1 MLETL
6 HLVTDP
12 YSLLNPNVKMNISL
26 HLTQS
31 FFPIH
36 TNSNSQSR
44 ADQSKILCAANRRN
58 RYGIGKSGKLILDS
72 AFIIATKLRLLPEPL
87 ELLLREFG
95 SGNGGGNWVP
105 NRFGWG
111 GFDGWRRRRRRKTK
125 LGIIGFFVIFGAV
138 GLWFLVGKELALDGD
153 ALFGGLG
160 LLLFGFSVE
169 GWRRGV
175 KDWIL
180 GFCCCAFLMGFAF
193 KKDELQKWGR
203 YFETLIKKGRRR
215 RRRRAF

>member
-6 HLVTDP
+6 HLVTD
-12 YSLLNPNVKMNISL
+12 PNVKMNISL

-31 FFPIH
+31 FLPIR

-44 ADQSKILCAANRRN
+44 AAQSKILCAANRRN

-87 ELLLREFG
+87 ELILREFG
-95 SGNGGGNWVP
+95 SGNGGGNWVS

-111 GFDGWRRRRRRKTK
+111 GFDGWRRRRRKTK
-125 LGIIGFFVIFGAV
+125 LGIIGILVIFGAV

-160 LLLFGFSVE
+160 LLLFGFSAE

-180 GFCCCAFLMGFAF
+180 GFCCCAFLMGFAL

-203 YFETLIKKGRRR
+203 YFGTLIKKGRRR
-215 RRRRAF
+215 KRRAF